1 MDGEV
6 DAFETIAM
14 LPLAAPGV
22 SGVKVVEKV
31 KLCPAVRVRGVLKP
45 LMPNPVPLKV
55 TFEMMTLE
63 PPELIKAAVCVPVL
77 PTCTVPKLT
86 GPALRDPGATPTP
99 DRGMVSVDA
108 GLLVV
113 IARFTLLL
121 PAAWG
126 ENTTLNEVLAPAAR
140 VSGRLRP
147 RTVYPAPVADWVRVM
162 LEPPELAKVS
172 GKLWLLPFCTLP
184 KLRLGALGV
193 SPPAVSAVPETGA
206 VSVGFEALLAIA
218 RLKLSIPAACG
229 ANITLKAVL

>member
-1 MDGEV
+1 MDGEA

-22 SGVKVVEKV
+22 SGVKVVVKV
-31 KLCPAVRVRGVLKP
+31 KLWPCRQGQRRAQATHAESGPGQSHLRDDDARAAGVDQGCRSR
-45 LMPNPVPLKV
+45 VPL
-55 TFEMMTLE
+55 
-63 PPELIKAAVCVPVL
+63 L

-121 PAAWG
+121 PAACG

-140 VSGRLRP
+140 VSGRLMP
-147 RTVYPAPVADWVRVM
+147 RTVYPAPAAVWVRVM
-162 LEPPELAKVS
+162 LEPPELVKVS
-172 GKLWLLPFCTLP
+172 G
-184 KLRLGALGV
+184 RL
-193 SPPAVSAVPETGA
+193 
-206 VSVGFEALLAIA
+206 
-218 RLKLSIPAACG
+218 
-229 ANITLKAVL
+229 